1 MLFVVFGW
9 WVCVWCIVVGG
20 CWLVVFGLV
29 GFVWWMFLG
38 GCFLVGVSWWMFLGG
53 RFLVDVSW
61 WRFLGKRSLRV
72 VGGLCC
78 WWVLLLVVC
87 VLWCLF
93 GWFSGVSISV
103 CCVLWR
109 FLVFVRLCVLCCVFS
124 LYLLGGFLLR
134 LLVSVVCLVFDSWWL
149 FCLVFVCL
157 GVFLLGVVLLGDL
170 FVGCFV
176 CWVCVLFC
184 IV

>member
-1 MLFVVFGW
+1 MCVMFG
-9 WVCVWCIVVGG
+9 
-20 CWLVVFGLV
+20 
-29 GFVWWMFLG
+29 
-38 GCFLVGVSWWMFLGG
+38 
-53 RFLVDVSW
+53 
-61 WRFLGKRSLRV
+61 
-72 VGGLCC
+72 
-78 WWVLLLVVC
+78 
-87 VLWCLF
+87 
-93 GWFSGVSISV
+93 
-103 CCVLWR
+103 
-109 FLVFVRLCVLCCVFS
+109 VFS

-134 LLVSVVCLVFDSWWL
+134 FLVGVVCLVFVSWWL